1 MGTFPRAQVGSE
13 APTSLHRHAGA
24 LPGLPSHPCLPCRP
38 LEGRSWP
45 CWCER
50 NGRNEAKACH
60 DRRPCQGRQQMLEK
74 RGKDRRRPR
83 RRLHNKA
90 FPIKRTSTYL
100 SRSAQII
107 LLSFCTIATPEV
119 ASSSFLLLKTCY
131 FMRLL
136 ATVPLENHRGNSLI
150 VWPLERSIATSPLT
164 CHGQTPLWIA
174 SSQLAPTLSFL

>member
-1 MGTFPRAQVGSE
+1 MGVEGMPEVPDKPPLRAVQ
-13 APTSLHRHAGA
+13 
-24 LPGLPSHPCLPCRP
+24 GLSPCRRQCLPDP
-38 LEGRSWP
+38 GQ
-45 CWCER
+45 
-50 NGRNEAKACH
+50 KALL
-60 DRRPCQGRQQMLEK
+60 R
-74 RGKDRRRPR
+74 KDRRRPR

-150 VWPLERSIATSPLT
+150 VWPLECSIATSPLT

-174 SSQLAPTLSFL
+174 SSQLAPTLSFLKQHTVAVASLGAPSSLLELTILQTSQLARYPELR

>member
-1 MGTFPRAQVGSE
+1 MRGVRPFQVLVGAGLRRTLPASRGEGGLLSALTLSWTNRPCTPR
-13 APTSLHRHAGA
+13 
-24 LPGLPSHPCLPCRP
+24 
-38 LEGRSWP
+38 
-45 CWCER
+45 R
-50 NGRNEAKACH
+50 NGWP
-60 DRRPCQGRQQMLEK
+60 RR
-74 RGKDRRRPR
+74 DRRRPR